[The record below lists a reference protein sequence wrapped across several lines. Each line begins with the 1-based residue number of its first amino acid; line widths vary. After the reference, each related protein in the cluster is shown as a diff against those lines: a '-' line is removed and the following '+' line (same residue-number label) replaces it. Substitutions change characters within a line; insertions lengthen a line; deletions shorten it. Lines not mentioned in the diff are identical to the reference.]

1 MKIAGLCLLPQAREP
16 SLHPTAEARWV
27 LRVLRLSR
35 FYKKARSCDRALEL
49 LSLKLDKTLSG

>member
-35 FYKKARSCDRALEL
+35 FYKIAVLIN
-49 LSLKLDKTLSG
+49 LSPTKSV